1 MNPDKIEI
9 AGLGIDNVSYS
20 DLLHTVAGSVTA
32 NKKTIIT
39 YVNAHTINLI
49 YRDKSLIELLNSFD
63 IIHPDGVGIYA
74 ASKFLYGKNGFKE
87 RITGSDLYPML
98 IDTSIKNNYK
108 LFFFGHDEDTLNKIR
123 LNYPALNIC
132 GTVEGYEYNDNN
144 VVSAINDSMPDIL
157 IIGLSFPKQEK
168 WLITHKDKLN
178 FKVGICVGDGI
189 KVFAGIKRRGP
200 KFLQTLGLEWTARLL
215 LNPVKYFSR
224 YVIGNPL
231 FLYRIIM
238 LKIRKFM
245 R

>member
-32 NKKTIIT
+32 NKKAIIT
-39 YVNAHTINLI
+39 YANAHTINLL

-123 LNYPALNIC
+123 LNYPVLNIC

-144 VVSAINDSMPDIL
+144 
-157 IIGLSFPKQEK
+157 
-168 WLITHKDKLN
+168 
-178 FKVGICVGDGI
+178 
-189 KVFAGIKRRGP
+189 
-200 KFLQTLGLEWTARLL
+200 
-215 LNPVKYFSR
+215 
-224 YVIGNPL
+224 
-231 FLYRIIM
+231 
-238 LKIRKFM
+238 
-245 R
+245 